1 MVLVPAVQLEDGD
14 VPLKLFQAKRTFLDG
29 SGFLLAVLLGFV
41 LVFNKETLFDQF
53 PYLQFEFDLRERV
66 NSAGHERNNS
76 PKCQPSHESTFEE
89 NVGDKDDGDKQE

>member
-53 PYLQFEFDLRERV
+53 PYLQFEFDLRKRV
-66 NSAGHERNNS
+66 DTTGHKWNSS
-76 PKCQPSHESTFEE
+76 PKCQSSHMSLLLR
-89 NVGDKDDGDKQE
+89 KM